1 MSSDL
6 TILILT
12 PFMFLCAYLIWIWG
26 VVCKICQILP
36 YYHLLLVF
44 FLFPISKNAEL
55 QWFLLCIV
63 TILGKWPQYFHL
75 RSCVCG
81 FEEIKSYHL
90 GVPSKLVFYKVLDSF
105 LMVDTGSSYNRMMS
119 SLRILYCV
127 EGVPFFWQQIIS
139 LFEIFLSWFP
149 LTWFSMRPLGQVPLL
164 YYLPLLHWR
173 TWAKKGPNDAG
184 WSHGV
189 QGHLE
194 SIWWWLDELLIDVMA
209 YNKGIVC
216 LFFFP
221 HFLVS

>member
-1 MSSDL
+1 MPS
-6 TILILT
+6 I
-12 PFMFLCAYLIWIWG
+12 FFIWG
-26 VVCKICQILP
+26 VVYVALKKENLIIFGSLINW
-36 YYHLLLVF
+36 F
-44 FLFPISKNAEL
+44 FVCSKSS
-55 QWFLLCIV
+55 IV
-63 TILGKWPQYFHL
+63 
-75 RSCVCG
+75 
-81 FEEIKSYHL
+81 
-90 GVPSKLVFYKVLDSF
+90 F
-105 LMVDTGSSYNRMMS
+105 LMVDTGSSYNRVMS
-119 SLRILYCV
+119 SLKILYCV
-127 EGVPFFWQQIIS
+127 EGVPLWQQIMS

-173 TWAKKGPNDAG
+173 TWAKKGPSDAG